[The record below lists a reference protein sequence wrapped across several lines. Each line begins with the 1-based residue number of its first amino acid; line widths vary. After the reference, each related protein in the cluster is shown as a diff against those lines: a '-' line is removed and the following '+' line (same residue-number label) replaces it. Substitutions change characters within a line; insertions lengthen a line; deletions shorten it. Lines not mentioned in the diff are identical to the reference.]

1 MIPKQS
7 IQEKHF
13 QPFFQYF
20 HFIFN
25 VLVQNKGSLLM
36 FQII

>member
-7 IQEKHF
+7 IQEGHF

-20 HFIFN
+20 HLIFN
-25 VLVQNKGSLLM
+25 IFVQNKGSLLM